1 MSVQLSPFNCTVTGN
16 PVSFQLSQRYDLFYA
31 LWRILTNYSVTRL
44 HQWLVVCRTAN
55 YCTFG
60 KRDTNTI
67 WAVTLAGRI
76 CAVVGDLLVLFV
88 TWFQTYAS
96 YRGQQGALEGPSL
109 TRAMLYNGAYLNISQ
124 LASAHGVDIQG
135 AHISCES
142 SS

>member
-1 MSVQLSPFNCTVTGN
+1 M
-16 PVSFQLSQRYDLFYA
+16 YY
-31 LWRILTNYSVTRL
+31 IHNYSIFPSTLYTHGHRL
-44 HQWLVVCRTAN
+44 NQVVIFTKAHLHTGKHKPSGGTAN

-76 CAVVGDLLVLFV
+76 FAVVGDLLVLFV

-109 TRAMLYNGAYLNISQ
+109 TRAMLYNGAYSNISR
-124 LASAHGVDIQG
+124 LASAHGVDTQG